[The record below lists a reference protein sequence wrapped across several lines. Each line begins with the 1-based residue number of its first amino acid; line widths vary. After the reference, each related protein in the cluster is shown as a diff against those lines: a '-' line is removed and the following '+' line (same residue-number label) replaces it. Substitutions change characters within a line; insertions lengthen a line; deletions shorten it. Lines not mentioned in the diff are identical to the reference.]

1 MEIYMRKLGIVLSAF
16 VAFIVINIGANA
28 QQTKP
33 LKLGVDDV
41 EKIVQEMPE
50 ALQADIVLKELQKS
64 YQDTLS
70 SMQNALMQKAEG
82 YQKQRA
88 MMPADQQKKEEETLR
103 MAEQELYR
111 YKDAKFAE
119 ISEKRELYLA
129 PIRKKVSEAIE
140 TVAKDEAI
148 SFVFDK
154 GNGSLLFSE
163 EKSDITF
170 KVIDKMKRGSK

>member
-1 MEIYMRKLGIVLSAF
+1 MKKLGILLSIF
-16 VAFIVINIGANA
+16 VAVIALSFSTMNA
-28 QQTKP
+28 QQAKS
-33 LKLGVDDV
+33 LKLGVVDV
-41 EKIVQEMPE
+41 EKIVKEMPE
-50 ALQADIVLKELQKS
+50 AAQADQILKELQKS
-64 YQDTLS
+64 YQEALAR
-70 SMQNALMQKAEG
+70 MQNSLMQRAEA
-82 YQKQRA
+82 YQKQRS
-88 MMPADQQKKEEETLR
+88 MMPADQPKKEEESLK

-129 PIRKKVSEAIE
+129 PIRKKVAEAIE
-140 TVAKDEAI
+140 GVAKDESI

-154 GNGSLLFSE
+154 ANGTVLYSE

>member
-1 MEIYMRKLGIVLSAF
+1 MRKLGIVLSIF
-16 VAFIVINIGANA
+16 VAFIVLTFGTNA

-33 LKLGVDDV
+33 LKLGVVDV
-41 EKIVQEMPE
+41 EKIVKEMPE
-50 ALQADIVLKELQKS
+50 ALQADQVLKELQKS

-70 SMQNALMQKAEG
+70 SMQNNLMQKAES
-82 YQKQRA
+82 YQKQRS

-103 MAEQELYR
+103 IAEQELYR

-119 ISEKRELYLA
+119 ISEKRELYLS

-140 TVAKDEAI
+140 SVAKDEAI

-154 GNGSLLFSE
+154 ANGSILYSE